1 MNTIERN
8 TTRER
13 WSCLSWPAL
22 ALLLVVGVIGCG
34 KEPEVPPPFA
44 TDPASYSGEEKIV
57 SSVISSEDLILDLSG
72 QINSIAKRLQKDSE
86 VPNHFAALD
95 RTVGLGPNA
104 ANPSF
109 HTDKQKPDY
118 IQVAKVEVAD
128 VSKGTSPWATL
139 EKLGAQWSTLKF
151 GVIKAEFSDEKRTRF
166 LIDTKVEARG
176 TDNASLYGLK
186 GHQQLVFGWRSNKWK
201 LVEWIQ
207 EDLKLLKSSKPMFQE
222 VLSDSIDDSKTLEA
236 ATRSYKDEI
245 IVDWSRTGRL
255 RLPRQDVESWVQTG
269 SNHIFPSVSVV
280 DYNNDGYDDLF
291 LTARWGPTQ
300 MLKNNG
306 DGTFEDV
313 AKEIGLRERYM
324 VNCVLFADLDN
335 DGDKDAFMGRPMEKA
350 KYLRNDDGKFV
361 DVTESHS
368 DLGDQYFV
376 SGVTVTDVNRD
387 GLLDVYLTSYAPLKS
402 KKARFE
408 DVFLPKEERAM
419 FVEKHAV
426 VDVWVN
432 TTGASNVLLM
442 NRGEGRLERV
452 PYDELLSQWRRSFQ
466 GTWADVDNDGDDDL
480 YVCTDFAPNA
490 LLRND
495 TPKGAAQPV
504 FTNADDLFV
513 DGLQGFSMGS
523 SWGDYDSDGD
533 LDLYV
538 SNMFSKAGRRILA
551 QVGAEDPRLFASAAG
566 NFLFENQDGKFTQ
579 EAGGDGKQAVDKVGW
594 SWGGQWADFDND
606 GDLDLYVPSGF
617 HTAPKEIAGVDM

>member
-1 MNTIERN
+1 MPSIERN
-8 TTRER
+8 INCRP
-13 WSCLSWPAL
+13 WSIL
-22 ALLLVVGVIGCG
+22 ALLLTVGVLGCG
-34 KEPEVPPPFA
+34 KKAETPPPFA
-44 TDPASYSGEEKIV
+44 TDPAMHTGDEKIV
-57 SSVISSEDLILDLSG
+57 SSVISSEDLILDLSR
-72 QINSIAKRLQKDSE
+72 QIDSIGKLLQKDGE
-86 VPNHFAALD
+86 APNHFAGLD
-95 RTVGLGPNA
+95 RVVGLGADA

-109 HTDKQKPDY
+109 HTDEKKPDFV
-118 IQVAKVEVAD
+118 QVAKIGITE
-128 VSKGTSPWATL
+128 VSKGSSPWATL

-151 GVIKAEFSDEKRTRF
+151 GVIKATFADEKRTRF
-166 LIDTKVEARG
+166 LLDTKVEARG
-176 TDNASLYGLK
+176 SDTGTLYGLK
-186 GHQQLVFGWRSNKWK
+186 GHQQLVFGWRNSTWQ

-207 EDLKLLKSSKPMFQE
+207 KDLKLLKSTKPMFQE
-222 VLSDSIDDSKTLEA
+222 VLADSIADKEVLKA

-245 IVDWSRTGRL
+245 LLDWSRNGRL
-255 RLPRQDVESWVQTG
+255 RLPRQDVESWVQVG

-280 DYNNDGYDDLF
+280 DYNNDGHDDMF

-306 DGTFEDV
+306 DGTFEDD
-313 AKEIGLRERYM
+313 AREIGLRERYM

-361 DVTESHS
+361 DITESHS

-376 SGVTVTDVNRD
+376 SSVTVTDVNRD
-387 GLLDVYLTSYAPLKS
+387 GLLDVYLTCYAPLKN
-402 KKARFE
+402 KKQRFE
-408 DVFLPKEERAM
+408 DIFLSKEERSLFAR
-419 FVEKHAV
+419 KHTNA
-426 VDVWVN
+426 DIWVN
-432 TTGASNVLLM
+432 TTGTSNVLLM
-442 NRGEGRLERV
+442 NRGEGNLERV

-466 GTWADVDNDGDDDL
+466 GVWADVDNDGDDDL

-495 TPKGAAQPV
+495 TPRGAAQPV
-504 FTNADDLFV
+504 FTNADDLIV
-513 DGLQGFSMGS
+513 DGPQGFSMGG
-523 SWGDYDSDGD
+523 SWGDFDSDGD

-551 QVGAEDPRLFASAAG
+551 QVGADDPRLHASSAG
-566 NFLFENQDGKFTQ
+566 NFLFKNQDGKFTQ
-579 EAGGDGKQAVDKVGW
+579 EAGESDEGKQSVDKVGW

-617 HTAPKEIAGVDM
+617 HTAPEEIAGVDI